1 MGYSNHFSQLGCNK
15 INKLRVYNWL
25 VGWLV
30 STERRLCQ
38 EKGAMLQRK
47 SVFKIVTLTGILM
60 TPPL

>member
-25 VGWLV
+25 V

-38 EKGAMLQRK
+38 EKGAMLQMK